1 MEKYDKDIDR
11 NNQYLKNLIRGAI
24 NYYNDFVKPNKNY
37 IKPEGDL
44 LTQYNKLKSELESG
58 KYTTE
63 EELQQLIY
71 NLGNELKEKG
81 IELKDWF
88 KCLYQAILGT
98 LTGPRMGSFMAI
110 YGVENTIK
118 LM

>member
-1 MEKYDKDIDR
+1 M
-11 NNQYLKNLIRGAI
+11 
-24 NYYNDFVKPNKNY
+24 
-37 IKPEGDL
+37 
-44 LTQYNKLKSELESG
+44 QYNKLKYELESG
-58 KYTTE
+58 KYNTE

-71 NLGNELKEKG
+71 NLGNELKDKG

-98 LTGPRMGSFMAI
+98 STGPRMGSFIAI